1 MIKRLGDYYQ
11 AALAGDIVLTKFL
24 DLEEIKEI
32 QQLNKDGLKVYV
44 YGGYSGAE
52 RVRAIIQNEIY
63 PVPLLEDYQIAIYQ
77 GHFDK
82 QYSQIGHRNVLGSI
96 MSLGIERNT
105 FGDIY
110 IQDEM
115 IYLFITKE
123 MEGYL
128 IEHMPLIQHQRIAF
142 QKIPVLEELSICD
155 TIYEEILVS
164 SMRLDAI
171 IARSAH
177 VSRNKASEW
186 IASGMVS
193 IDHKVCTNTSK
204 ICKLNEMISIRRF
217 GRITIIE
224 NMRTTKKDCLVLKI
238 GIKH

>member
-1 MIKRLGDYYQ
+1 M
-11 AALAGDIVLTKFL
+11 
-24 DLEEIKEI
+24 
-32 QQLNKDGLKVYV
+32 
-44 YGGYSGAE
+44 
-52 RVRAIIQNEIY
+52 
-63 PVPLLEDYQIAIYQ
+63 PLPKDYQIVIYQ

-82 QYSQIGHRNVLGSI
+82 QYSQIGHRHVLGSI

-110 IQDEM
+110 IQDET

-128 IEHMPLIQHQRIAF
+128 IEHIPLIQHQRLTF
-142 QKIPVLEELSICD
+142 QKIPELEEANICD
-155 TIYEEILVS
+155 TLYEEILVS

-171 IARSAH
+171 IARSAR

-186 IASGMVS
+186 IASGMVA
-193 IDHKVCTNTSK
+193 IDHKECTNSSK
-204 ICKLNEMISIRRF
+204 ICKCNDMISIRKF

-224 NMRTTKKDCLVLKI
+224 NMRTTKKDRLVLKV

>member
-32 QQLNKDGLKVYV
+32 QQLNKDGLRVYL
-44 YGGYSGAE
+44 YGGNSSAE
-52 RVRAIIQNEIY
+52 RVRAIVQNEIY
-63 PVPLLEDYQIAIYQ
+63 PIPLPEDYQIAIYQ

-82 QYSQIGHRNVLGSI
+82 QYSQISHRNVLGSI

-110 IQDEM
+110 IQDET

-123 MEGYL
+123 MESYL
-128 IEHMPLIQHQRIAF
+128 IAHMPLIQHQRISF
-142 QKIPVLEELSICD
+142 QKISIVEEMNICD
-155 TIYEEILVS
+155 IRYEEILVS

-171 IARSAH
+171 IAKSAH
-177 VSRNKASEW
+177 ISRNKASEW
-186 IASGMVS
+186 IVSGIVS
-193 IDHKVCTNTSK
+193 INHKVCINPSK
-204 ICKLNEMISIRRF
+204 ICKLNEMISIRKF

-224 NMRTTKKDCLVLKI
+224 NMRTTKKDRLVLKI

>member
-11 AALAGDIVLTKFL
+11 AALAGNIVLTKFL

-32 QQLNKDGLKVYV
+32 QQLNKEGLKVYL
-44 YGGYSGAE
+44 YGGYADAE
-52 RVRAIIQNEIY
+52 RVRAIIQNALY
-63 PVPLLEDYQIAIYQ
+63 PVPLPVDYRIAIYQ
-77 GHFDK
+77 GHFDR
-82 QYSQIGHRNVLGSI
+82 QYSQIGHRHVLGSI

-110 IQDEM
+110 IQDDT
-115 IYLFITKE
+115 IYLFITEE

-128 IEHMPLIQHQRIAF
+128 IEQMPLIQHQRLSF
-142 QKIPVLEELSICD
+142 QKISLLEEEITCD
-155 TIYEEILVS
+155 TSYEEILVS

-171 IARSAH
+171 IARSAR
-177 VSRNKASEW
+177 VSRSKANEW
-186 IASGMVS
+186 IASRMVS
-193 IDHKVCTNTSK
+193 IDHKECINPSK
-204 ICKLNEMISIRRF
+204 ICKCNDIISIRKF

-224 NMRTTKKDCLVLKI
+224 NMRTTKKDRLVLKV

>member
-32 QQLNKDGLKVYV
+32 QQLNKEGLKVYL
-44 YGGYSGAE
+44 YGGYAGAE
-52 RVRAIIQNEIY
+52 RVRAIVQNEIY
-63 PVPLLEDYQIAIYQ
+63 PVPLPKDYQIVIYQ

-82 QYSQIGHRNVLGSI
+82 QYSQIGHRHVLGSI

-110 IQDEM
+110 IQDET

-128 IEHMPLIQHQRIAF
+128 IEHIPLIQHQRLTF
-142 QKIPVLEELSICD
+142 QKIPELEEANICD
-155 TIYEEILVS
+155 TLYEEILVS

-171 IARSAH
+171 IARSAR

-186 IASGMVS
+186 IASGMVA
-193 IDHKVCTNTSK
+193 IDHKECTNSSK
-204 ICKLNEMISIRRF
+204 ICKCNDMISIRKF

-224 NMRTTKKDCLVLKI
+224 NMRTTKKDRLVLKV